1 MQTTDLLIIAG
12 KGQYPRRLLEG
23 ARKAGVSRIGVMSFR
38 GQTDRSLAA
47 LADVHCRLGIGEVGR
62 VLDWIASSGFHSVVM
77 VGQISPAALF
87 ATRFDAIG
95 REALAKLR
103 AKSAHTIFGTV
114 AERFSQL
121 GVTVIPASS
130 YMDECIPAAGV
141 LSRRAPDA
149 RELADIARGADAA
162 LAVGKMD
169 VGQTVVVKDGMVLA
183 VEAFEGTNAAIRR
196 GCALGGRGAVVFKAA
211 RDGHDMRFDIPVVG
225 LETMKRLVRSRASAI
240 AFQAGRVILLD
251 REKFLALA
259 DRRGI
264 AVVAVDSGLPPA
276 PTRP

>member
-12 KGQYPRRLLEG
+12 KGQYPRKLLEG
-23 ARKAGVSRIGVMSFR
+23 ARKAGVGRIGVLSFR
-38 GQTDRSLAA
+38 GQTDRALAS
-47 LADVHCRLGIGEVGR
+47 LADVSVRFGIGEIGR
-62 VLDWIASSGFHSVVM
+62 AFDWLPSSGFHSVVM

-87 ATRFDAIG
+87 ATRFDALA
-95 REALAKLR
+95 REMLSRLR
-103 AKSAHTIFGTV
+103 SKSAHTIFGAI
-114 AERFSQL
+114 AEHFGKY
-121 GVTVIPASS
+121 GVRVIPASS
-130 YMDECIPAAGV
+130 YMDDCIPEAGV

-149 RELADIARGADAA
+149 RELADIARGAEAA
-162 LAVGKMD
+162 LAVGKVD

-183 VEAFEGTNAAIRR
+183 VEAFEGTNAAIKR
-196 GCALGGRGAVVFKAA
+196 GCALGGRGAIVFKAA

-225 LETMKRLVRSRASAI
+225 LQTMRRLVRSRASAI

-251 REKFLALA
+251 KEEMLALA

-264 AVVAVDSGLPPA
+264 AVVAVDSGLPHA